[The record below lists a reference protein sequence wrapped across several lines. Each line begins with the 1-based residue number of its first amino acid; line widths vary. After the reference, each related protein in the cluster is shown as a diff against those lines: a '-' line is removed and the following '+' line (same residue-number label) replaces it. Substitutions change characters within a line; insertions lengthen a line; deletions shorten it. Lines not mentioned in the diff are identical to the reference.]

1 MLKFKLINKDCHI
14 NNNNTWEKRKKI
26 NQWAK
31 NTAIKRG
38 GNKEVKRKCNISH
51 KDIEI
56 LQ

>member
-1 MLKFKLINKDCHI
+1 MLTFKLINKDCHI

-38 GNKEVKRKCNISH
+38 GNKEVKRRCNISH